1 MEIFD
6 SLSGVISCML
16 MIALGYALTHRGWF
30 DEKTGELFSRLAMCI
45 AIPLYMIVSML
56 RTYSKQDL
64 LQAGLAVA
72 VPCMSMLVLY
82 AIGLATSF
90 VLHVPAHR
98 LGVFRAMFFVANS
111 GFIGFPVNV
120 ALFGEKALPYA
131 VIWYL
136 VQSFLFWTI
145 GAWGLSLDGWAFARR
160 DGEPAAA
167 PPMPKVFSLANLRN
181 VLSPPLIGSVV
192 AIVLILAGI
201 RLPKFVESTFT
212 YLGSM
217 TTPLAM
223 LFLGIAVY
231 FSNLRQLKIGADIW
245 IVVAA
250 RFLVAPAVV
259 VAMTWLIPIP
269 DLMRKVFI
277 IEAAM
282 PVMMQVSIAA
292 RAFNADANYAAVTTA
307 LTTVM
312 AMATIPSYFLL
323 LHYGVL

>member
-1 MEIFD
+1 MDIFE
-6 SLSGVISCML
+6 SLSGVFSCML
-16 MIALGYALTHRGWF
+16 MIGLGYYLTHRGWF
-30 DEKTGELFSRLAMCI
+30 DDKVGELFSKLAMCV
-45 AIPLYMIVSML
+45 AIPLYMIVSMI
-56 RTYSKQDL
+56 RSYTKEDL
-64 LQAGLAVA
+64 LQAGTAVA
-72 VPCMSMLVLY
+72 IPLVSMLVIY
-82 AIGLATSF
+82 AIGLAVSR
-90 VLHVPAHR
+90 VVRVPAHR
-98 LGVFRAMFFVANS
+98 LGTFRTMFFVANS

-145 GAWGLSLDGWAFARR
+145 GAWGLSADGWRYARLDR
-160 DGEPAAA
+160 GSTVARL
-167 PPMPKVFSLANLRN
+167 MPSVFSLANLRN

-192 AIVLILAGI
+192 AVVLILGGI
-201 RLPKFVESTFT
+201 RLPTFLESTFT
-212 YLGSM
+212 YLGGM

-231 FSNLRQLKIGADIW
+231 LSNLRSVKIGADIW
-245 IVVAA
+245 VLVVA
-250 RFLVAPAVV
+250 RFVVAPAVV
-259 VAMTWLIPIP
+259 VGLTALLPVS

-312 AMATIPSYFLL
+312 AMFTIPTYFLL
-323 LHYGVL
+323 LHYGVV

>member
-1 MEIFD
+1 MDIFE
-6 SLSGVISCML
+6 SLSGVFSCML
-16 MIALGYALTHRGWF
+16 MIGLGYFLTHKGWF
-30 DEKTGELFSRLAMCI
+30 DDRIGELFSKLAMCV
-45 AIPLYMIVSML
+45 AIPLYMIVSMI
-56 RTYSKQDL
+56 RSYTKEDL

-72 VPCMSMLVLY
+72 IPLVSMLVIY
-82 AIGLATSF
+82 VIGLATSF
-90 VLHVPAHR
+90 VVHVPAHR
-98 LGVFRAMFFVANS
+98 LGTFRTMFFVANS
-111 GFIGFPVNV
+111 EFIGFPVNV

-145 GAWGLSLDGWAFARR
+145 GAWGLSTDGWTFARLDR
-160 DGEPAAA
+160 GSTVARL
-167 PPMPKVFSLANLRN
+167 MPSAFSLANLKN

-192 AIVLILAGI
+192 AVILILGGI
-201 RLPKFVESTFT
+201 RLPTFLESTFT
-212 YLGSM
+212 YLGGM

-223 LFLGIAVY
+223 LFLGIAIY
-231 FSNLRQLKIGADIW
+231 FSNLRSLKIGADTW
-245 IVVAA
+245 VLVAA

-259 VAMTWLIPIP
+259 IALTSLIPVP
-269 DLMRKVFI
+269 ELMRKVFI

-312 AMATIPSYFLL
+312 AMFTIPAYFLL
-323 LHYGVL
+323 LHYGLI

>member
-1 MEIFD
+1 MDIFE

-16 MIALGYALTHRGWF
+16 MIGLGYFLTHRGWF
-30 DEKTGELFSRLAMCI
+30 DERTGVLFSRLAMSI

-56 RTYSKQDL
+56 RTHTRADL
-64 LQAGLAVA
+64 LQAGLALAIPFV
-72 VPCMSMLVLY
+72 SMLVVY
-82 AIGLATSF
+82 AIGLLVSF
-90 VLHVPAHR
+90 VMHVPAQR
-98 LGVFRAMFFVANS
+98 IGVFRAMFFVANS

-145 GAWGLSLDGWAFARR
+145 GAWGLSQDGWTRKEDDATAAR
-160 DGEPAAA
+160 A
-167 PPMPKVFSLANLRN
+167 MPSVLSLANLRN

-192 AIVLILAGI
+192 AVIMILAGV
-201 RLPKFVESTFT
+201 RLPTFLEVTFT
-212 YLGSM
+212 YLGGL

-231 FSNLRQLKIGADIW
+231 FSNLRSVKVGADMW
-245 IVVAA
+245 VLVAA

-259 VAMTWLIPIP
+259 IVLTSLVPVP
-269 DLMRKVFI
+269 DLMRKVFV
-277 IEAAM
+277 IESAM

-292 RAFNADANYAAVTTA
+292 RAFNADAKYAAVTTA

-312 AMATIPSYFLL
+312 AMATIPAYFLL
-323 LHYGVL
+323 LHYGVV

>member
-1 MEIFD
+1 MDIFE

-16 MIALGYALTHRGWF
+16 MIGLGYFLTHRGWF
-30 DEKTGELFSRLAMCI
+30 DEQTGVLFSRLAMCI

-56 RTYSKQDL
+56 RTYSKADL
-64 LQAGLAVA
+64 LQAGLAIA
-72 VPCMSMLVLY
+72 IPLASMLVVY
-82 AIGLATSF
+82 GIGLATSF
-90 VLHVPAHR
+90 LVHVPAHR
-98 LGVFRAMFFVANS
+98 VGVFRAMFFVANS

-145 GAWGLSLDGWAFARR
+145 GAWGLSTDGWAFARM
-160 DGEPAAA
+160 DGGSTVARL
-167 PPMPKVFSLANLRN
+167 MPSVFSLANLRN

-192 AIVLILAGI
+192 AVILILAGI
-201 RLPKFVESTFT
+201 RLPVFLESTFT
-212 YLGSM
+212 YLGGL

-231 FSNLRQLKIGADIW
+231 FSNLRSLRIGTDIW
-245 IVVAA
+245 VLVAA

-259 VAMTWLIPIP
+259 IVLTSLVPVP

-277 IEAAM
+277 IESAM

-292 RAFNADANYAAVTTA
+292 RAFNADAKYAAVTTA

-312 AMATIPSYFLL
+312 AMATIPAYFLL
-323 LHYGVL
+323 LHYGIV

>member
-1 MEIFD
+1 MDIFE

-16 MIALGYALTHRGWF
+16 MIGLGYL
-30 DEKTGELFSRLAMCI
+30 SI

-56 RTYSKQDL
+56 RTHTRADL
-64 LQAGLAVA
+64 LQAGLALAIPFV
-72 VPCMSMLVLY
+72 SMLVVY
-82 AIGLATSF
+82 AIGLLVSF
-90 VLHVPAHR
+90 VMHVPAQR
-98 LGVFRAMFFVANS
+98 IGVFRAMFFVANS

-145 GAWGLSLDGWAFARR
+145 GAWGLSQDGWTRKEDDATAAR
-160 DGEPAAA
+160 A
-167 PPMPKVFSLANLRN
+167 MPSVLSLANLRN

-192 AIVLILAGI
+192 AVIMILAGV
-201 RLPKFVESTFT
+201 RLPTFLEVTFT
-212 YLGSM
+212 YLGGL

-231 FSNLRQLKIGADIW
+231 FSNLRSVKVGADMW
-245 IVVAA
+245 VLVAA

-259 VAMTWLIPIP
+259 IVLTSLVPVP
-269 DLMRKVFI
+269 DLMRKVFV
-277 IEAAM
+277 IESAM

-292 RAFNADANYAAVTTA
+292 RAFNADAKYAAVTTA

-312 AMATIPSYFLL
+312 AMATIPAYFLL
-323 LHYGVL
+323 LHYGVV